1 MPPTGTHASKDAKDS
16 LSLDPTTSKVS
27 GETSHSVAADTTPHH
42 PLPTARLP
50 RANQREMSLF
60 RPTTSLSTY
69 FSQAPRTLQPDA
81 AEFVPGGIPA
91 ALHQQQYPYPQI
103 SYQYGAIPTNFMV
116 CYLGFVC
123 RQPHSQAPWAHRGTA
138 QYLPPQHPNSFPH
151 AHMRDSRVI
160 GLEIVEL

>member
-1 MPPTGTHASKDAKDS
+1 MIPLPAK
-16 LSLDPTTSKVS
+16 
-27 GETSHSVAADTTPHH
+27 SVAKLATRLRPIRRHTIPCPQPDCLEQTSGKCRYFAQRHLSVHTFLRH
-42 PLPTARLP
+42 PVRCS
-50 RANQREMSLF
+50 QMQQSLF
-60 RPTTSLSTY
+60 R
-69 FSQAPRTLQPDA
+69 
-81 AEFVPGGIPA
+81 GIPA

>member
-1 MPPTGTHASKDAKDS
+1 MIPLPAK
-16 LSLDPTTSKVS
+16 
-27 GETSHSVAADTTPHH
+27 SVAKLATQLRPIRRHTIPCPQPDCLEQTSGK
-42 PLPTARLP
+42 
-50 RANQREMSLF
+50 MSLF

-81 AEFVPGGIPA
+81 AGFVPGGIPA

>member
-1 MPPTGTHASKDAKDS
+1 
-16 LSLDPTTSKVS
+16 
-27 GETSHSVAADTTPHH
+27 
-42 PLPTARLP
+42 
-50 RANQREMSLF
+50 MSLF